1 MSDRALDA
9 LAERVSA
16 RRESFDDMSSDEG
29 HQALEVLFNR
39 YHPYLF
45 SDSDYHLWQ
54 VIFEGSSTPRR
65 KSSIVK
71 TNMRP
76 STQRNDTSCFIH
88 NMLEEKDGGTKVEQS
103 LEGEH
108 QERPADKISGTP
120 PQHGDHMQSR
130 LLTKKQLSDMA
141 FGIRELSKR
150 LGRVKLMLKVKNIFV
165 LTKLTDATLCA
176 KAAEL
181 TKWLLDQK
189 QAQYTDKLKDLKSFD
204 IPWILEGD
212 ESKTS
217 RLKYWDEELCKK
229 MPHKFDIVLALGGD
243 GTVLFA
249 SLLFQRIVPPVLS
262 FAMGSLGF
270 LTKFDFA
277 RYTSILPRAF
287 SDGITVSLRL
297 RFEGTI
303 MRSIRR
309 DGDSDDDH
317 KQRRLDE
324 ELVGAE
330 ADDHHTHKPEAAYH
344 ILNEIV
350 LDRGPSGSMVQ
361 LDVYGDEECFTTIA
375 ADGLIVATPTGS
387 TAYNL
392 AAGGSLCHPDNPVI
406 LLTAIAAH
414 TLNFRPIILPD
425 TMVLRIGVPYDARS
439 SAYTS
444 FDGKYSHPRTELCPG
459 DYVTISASR
468 FPYPSVLPLN
478 KRSEDWIESISRS
491 LDWNS
496 RAKQKP
502 YTEEKKKEDGEN
514 KS

>member
-1 MSDRALDA
+1 
-9 LAERVSA
+9 
-16 RRESFDDMSSDEG
+16 
-29 HQALEVLFNR
+29 
-39 YHPYLF
+39 
-45 SDSDYHLWQ
+45 
-54 VIFEGSSTPRR
+54 
-65 KSSIVK
+65 
-71 TNMRP
+71 
-76 STQRNDTSCFIH
+76 
-88 NMLEEKDGGTKVEQS
+88 
-103 LEGEH
+103 
-108 QERPADKISGTP
+108 
-120 PQHGDHMQSR
+120 
-130 LLTKKQLSDMA
+130 
-141 FGIRELSKR
+141 
-150 LGRVKLMLKVKNIFV
+150 
-165 LTKLTDATLCA
+165 
-176 KAAEL
+176 
-181 TKWLLDQK
+181 
-189 QAQYTDKLKDLKSFD
+189 
-204 IPWILEGD
+204 
-212 ESKTS
+212 
-217 RLKYWDEELCKK
+217 
-229 MPHKFDIVLALGGD
+229 
-243 GTVLFA
+243 
-249 SLLFQRIVPPVLS
+249 
-262 FAMGSLGF
+262 MGSLGF

-277 RYTSILPRAF
+277 RYSAILPRAF
-287 SDGITVSLRL
+287 NDGITVSLRL

-309 DGDSDDDH
+309 EGDSDEDH
-317 KQRRLDE
+317 VQRRLDE

-330 ADDHHTHKPEAAYH
+330 ADDHHTHKPESAYH

-350 LDRGPSGSMVQ
+350 LDRGPSGSMVA

-444 FDGKYSHPRTELCPG
+444 FDGKYRYVTTLPTPCYLKSTNNHEYRTELRPG

-502 YTEEKKKEDGEN
+502 YTEEKKKDGVEDGEKQEN
-514 KS
+514 GETKL

>member
-1 MSDRALDA
+1 MI
-9 LAERVSA
+9 
-16 RRESFDDMSSDEG
+16 
-29 HQALEVLFNR
+29 N
-39 YHPYLF
+39 
-45 SDSDYHLWQ
+45 
-54 VIFEGSSTPRR
+54 
-65 KSSIVK
+65 
-71 TNMRP
+71 
-76 STQRNDTSCFIH
+76 
-88 NMLEEKDGGTKVEQS
+88 S
-103 LEGEH
+103 L
-108 QERPADKISGTP
+108 T
-120 PQHGDHMQSR
+120 
-130 LLTKKQLSDMA
+130 LYKQ
-141 FGIRELSKR
+141 
-150 LGRVKLMLKVKNIFV
+150 
-165 LTKLTDATLCA
+165 
-176 KAAEL
+176 
-181 TKWLLDQK
+181 
-189 QAQYTDKLKDLKSFD
+189 
-204 IPWILEGD
+204 
-212 ESKTS
+212 
-217 RLKYWDEELCKK
+217 
-229 MPHKFDIVLALGGD
+229 LGGD

-277 RYTSILPRAF
+277 RYQAILPRAF
-287 SDGITVSLRL
+287 NDGITVSLRL

-309 DGDSDDDH
+309 EGDSDEDH

-330 ADDHHTHKPEAAYH
+330 ADDHHTHKPESAYH

-350 LDRGPSGSMVQ
+350 LDRGPSGSMVA

-444 FDGKYSHPRTELCPG
+444 FDGKYRYIFTLLPSLASNSLTQSKKQNRAVPWRLRHHLCLQIP
-459 DYVTISASR
+459 
-468 FPYPSVLPLN
+468 LP
-478 KRSEDWIESISRS
+478 
-491 LDWNS
+491 
-496 RAKQKP
+496 
-502 YTEEKKKEDGEN
+502 
-514 KS
+514 